1 MKTKHL
7 FYITVLLLA
16 AIFSISFAQ
25 DNTQLGLPEGA
36 IARLGK
42 GGINIMRFS
51 PDGTRLIVGTDV
63 CVWLYDI
70 LDGNGTAL
78 FTNEPGHINAFA
90 FSQDGK
96 ILASS
101 GADNPIIQMWEF
113 DTSAKLHSI
122 TLTQRYDSVVA
133 LAFHDTKFISLDR
146 RGQIVYW
153 DVETGNKLS
162 ETGNVPQFDA
172 MAFSEDGKVFAIGT
186 QNGKIHLWDA
196 TSVSRQKTLIGHAR
210 LFGKDDNEI
219 HALAFSPD
227 GKILASGSED
237 KTVQLWNTE
246 NHTKITTLKGHQG
259 WVTTLAFSKDGKTI
273 ASGDASKEIKIWDIE
288 TKKIRKTLNG
298 HNNTIVALT
307 FVPENAP
314 KYSGCLASGS
324 ADGTIRFWNPDTGE
338 ELLTFTTGHTKWV
351 KAIAFSENDTT
362 LASAAVNGT
371 VEIWSL
377 KTRQELTT
385 FTAGQSDTT
394 GAVSLSPD
402 AKFFA
407 SQGGGKAMVAF
418 YPFGSGAHIR
428 GGGSDNFQVWEIAT
442 GRELPVPLQRRGPR
456 TIAPI
461 FSSDNEILAASDI
474 QGIRIWQTNTG
485 IEMFHLNPIRPLHSG
500 QLVFSPDGKRFAAVR
515 SHDKPQ
521 VWDVATQ
528 NDITPPNMGP
538 TEVLAFSPDGVT
550 VATASAHGI
559 HLWKLDATKEDAHTK
574 LPGRLWGLHIAL
586 TFSPDGNILVGSE
599 GERIKLIDAVTGKEY
614 GTLTGHTEPIEAL
627 VFSHDGKTLASSS
640 MDGTVLL
647 WDWEKVTSK
656 IDF

>member
-1 MKTKHL
+1 MKIK
-7 FYITVLLLA
+7 YIIYTTFFLIT
-16 AIFSISFAQ
+16 AIYSNSIAQ
-25 DNTQLGLPEGA
+25 DNTQVGLPEGA

-96 ILASS
+96 ILVSS
-101 GADNPIIQMWEF
+101 GADNPVIQMWEF

-133 LAFHDTKFISLDR
+133 LAFHDTKLISLNR

-186 QNGKIHLWDA
+186 RNGKIHLWDA

-210 LFGKDDNEI
+210 LFGKDDNKI

-377 KTRQELTT
+377 KTRQEITT

-394 GAVSLSPD
+394 EAVSLSPD

-407 SQGGGKAMVAF
+407 SQ
-418 YPFGSGAHIR
+418 

-456 TIAPI
+456 NIAPI

-485 IEMFHLNPIRPLHSG
+485 IELFHLNLIRPLFRG

-528 NDITPPNMGP
+528 NDITPPNMEL
-538 TEVLAFSPDGVT
+538 TEALAFSPDGVT

-559 HLWKLDATKEDAHTK
+559 HLWKLDATKENAHTK
-574 LPGRLWGLHIAL
+574 LPGRLWGLRIAL

-599 GERIKLIDAVTGKEY
+599 GGRIKLIDAVTGKEY